1 VASQVIPLGNPLI
14 VTMGMG
20 QLNNNQ
26 PALVQLGIIEYFQ
39 IIEAIRDAIRGDG
52 ASPVIDE
59 DFDYYKIAAL
69 LAEVNKS
76 PLENPLYNKITRLV
90 FEKKIKIKVGLTEQ
104 NTRKSD
110 PYRIVI
116 GEYKVIRGTDE

>member
-1 VASQVIPLGNPLI
+1 VQVPLGNPLV

-20 QLNNNQ
+20 QE
-26 PALVQLGIIEYFQ
+26 QLTEPGMVAAGISEYFI

-52 ASPVIDE
+52 ADPILDE
-59 DFDYYKIAAL
+59 DFDLYKIAAL
-69 LAEVNKS
+69 LTEVNRS

-90 FEKKIKIKVGLTEQ
+90 FEKKVKIKVGLTEQ